1 MKYVKINL
9 DFAES
14 IRQLG
19 DTEAGRLLK
28 AIVVYAEAGEEPTL
42 SGNERIL
49 WGMLKKS
56 IDGQRKVYD
65 TKSASMAAARELC
78 PNYQKTDS
86 KQTENCLTTDRE
98 LTEDRQMTVQERKE
112 EEGGKERKERSKEK
126 RESPQEGEKRGS
138 PRPPSPPPER
148 EPLVAELLAENGEP
162 LRKAVDEWLRYKRE
176 KRETYK
182 PIGLKQLLNKIKRYA
197 ESCGEHAVTSAIYDA
212 MSSNYQGIVWDRL
225 APKQAPSPRADD
237 MQGKYNMMQRWA
249 NG

>member
-1 MKYVKINL
+1 MKFVKVPMAL
-9 DFAES
+9 AES
-14 IRQLG
+14 IRQLS
-19 DTEAGRLLK
+19 DAEAGRLLK
-28 AIVVYAEAGEEPTL
+28 SVVVYAETGEEPAF

-49 WGMLKKS
+49 WGMLRAS
-56 IDGQRKVYD
+56 IDTQRTKYARQLDSIEGARAVNPCNL
-65 TKSASMAAARELC
+65 KSASEQA
-78 PNYQKTDS
+78 D
-86 KQTENCLTTDRE
+86 NCLSSASV
-98 LTEDRQMTVQERKE
+98 LQKSGQEREKE
-112 EEGGKERKERSKEK
+112 AGGKEKKERSKEK
-126 RESPQEGEKRGS
+126 REKTPEERAESFS

-148 EPLVAELLAENGEP
+148 EPLVAELLAENGEQ

-197 ESCGEHAVTSAIYDA
+197 ESCGEQAVTSAIYDA

-225 APKQAPSPRADD
+225 TPKQAPSPRTDD